1 MKSNN
6 TLIVICLLFII
17 IFMIYYFINN
27 NYNNIYNNLINK
39 TDTIRVER
47 TDTVYKTDTFKI
59 KELIPKK
66 IVEIQRD
73 TVYDS
78 KGNEIELVTENKLY
92 QDTLICD
99 KDTAELQIFTSG
111 IKSNVDSVSL
121 NLRKSE
127 IIRTNT
133 IEITKYIDK
142 PKRFVD
148 RFHIGIQGG
157 YGYGFNYKGFE
168 PYVGI
173 GVSFD
178 L

>member
-17 IFMIYYFINN
+17 IFIIYYFINF
-27 NYNNIYNNLINK
+27 NNIYNNNLINK

-47 TDTVYKTDTFKI
+47 TDTIYKTDTFKI

-111 IKSNVDSVSL
+111 IKSNVDSVNL

-142 PKRFVD
+142 PKRFID
-148 RFHIGIQGG
+148 RFHISLQGG

-173 GVSFD
+173 GVGFD